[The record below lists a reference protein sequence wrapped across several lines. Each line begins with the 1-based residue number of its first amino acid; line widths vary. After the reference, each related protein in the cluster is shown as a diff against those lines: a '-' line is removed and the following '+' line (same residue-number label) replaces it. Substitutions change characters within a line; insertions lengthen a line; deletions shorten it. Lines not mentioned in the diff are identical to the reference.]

1 MKKTVII
8 VFVMFFAF
16 IGMAY
21 AGTQTTKN
29 CGCGLGTM
37 IFEDQG
43 DGLVSQTMAAT
54 TNGTFGNQTF
64 GITSGTLNCDKFTT
78 LTMKEK
84 LNIFVAD
91 NMDNVANDIAS
102 GQGESVEAI
111 ADLAGINLG
120 SKADFFAMLQDN
132 FDTIYPSTQV
142 THEEVVSNIVDIIE
156 QI

>member
-1 MKKTVII
+1 MKKTVVI

-21 AGTQTTKN
+21 AGSETTKN
-29 CGCGLGTM
+29 CGCGLGSLL
-37 IFEDQG
+37 FEEQR
-43 DGLVSQTMAAT
+43 DGLVSQVLAAT

-64 GITSGTLNCDKFTT
+64 GITTGTLGCDKFTT
-78 LTMKEK
+78 MTMKEK

-91 NMDNVANDIAS
+91 NMDNVATDIAS
-102 GQGESVEAI
+102 GQGETIDAI
-111 ADLAGINLG
+111 ADLAGINVEN
-120 SKADFFAMLQDN
+120 KAYFFTMLQDN

-142 THEEVVSNIVDIIE
+142 THEEVVGNIVDIIQ